1 MLKLNKFIDHTL
13 LKPEATLGQIQQLC
27 QEAMEWDFATVCVNP
42 TWVEE
47 CSRLLVKSNV
57 KVCTVIGFPLGAGL
71 SSVKAFETQEVINL
85 GASEIDMVINIGALK
100 EKDYNFIEE
109 DIESVVEAAKE
120 HLVKVIFETCLLS
133 DEEIVKACQLSEKA
147 GAHFVKTSTGFSKSG
162 ATIEHIKLMRNS
174 VSPNIGVKASGGVRD
189 LETALAMI
197 NNGANRIG
205 TSSGIS
211 IMQGTQGTSHY

>member
-1 MLKLNKFIDHTL
+1 MLKLNKLIDHTL
-13 LKPEATLGQIQQLC
+13 LKPEATLGQIQLLC
-27 QEAMEWDFATVCVNP
+27 QEAIEWDFATVCVNP

-47 CSRLLVKSNV
+47 CSRLLAKSNV

-85 GASEIDMVINIGALK
+85 GASEVDMVINIGALK

-109 DIESVVEAAKE
+109 DIESVVEAAKD

-133 DEEIVKACQLSEKA
+133 DEEIVKACQLSQKA

-162 ATIEHIKLMRNS
+162 ATVEHIKLMRKS
-174 VSPNIGVKASGGVRD
+174 VSANIGVKASGGVRD
-189 LETALAMI
+189 LETARAMI
-197 NNGANRIG
+197 DAGANRIG

-211 IMQGTQGTSHY
+211 IMQGAQSTSHY

>member
-27 QEAMEWDFATVCVNP
+27 QEAIDWDFATVCVNP
-42 TWVEE
+42 TWVET
-47 CSRLLVKSNV
+47 CARLLEKSNV
-57 KVCTVIGFPLGAGL
+57 KVCTVIGFPLGTTL
-71 SSVKAFETQEVINL
+71 SSVKAFETQEAINL

-100 EKDYNFIEE
+100 DKDYSFVHD
-109 DIESVVEAAKE
+109 DIESVVEAAKD
-120 HLVKVIFETCLLS
+120 HLVKVIFETCLLT
-133 DEEIVKACQLSEKA
+133 DEEIVKACQISEKA

-174 VSPNIGVKASGGVRD
+174 VSSTLGVKASGGVRD
-189 LETALAMI
+189 LEAAKAMI
-197 NNGANRIG
+197 ASGANRIG

-211 IMQGTQGTSHY
+211 IMQGTQSTSHY

>member
-1 MLKLNKFIDHTL
+1 
-13 LKPEATLGQIQQLC
+13 
-27 QEAMEWDFATVCVNP
+27 
-42 TWVEE
+42 
-47 CSRLLVKSNV
+47 
-57 KVCTVIGFPLGAGL
+57 VIGFPLGAGL